1 MNEKQNKSALLKLIK
16 KLSLKQQD
24 RMKLV
29 KTLVAA
35 IKGDPDAM
43 FNMGQIYENGKYG
56 ERINLKV
63 AANWYKK
70 AAEKYRTELA
80 AHLKDKK
87 LFDTINETEKEY
99 WKIFN
104 RANPEHAKPQ
114 LAEEPVPLEPVKPK
128 NNT

>member
-1 MNEKQNKSALLKLIK
+1 
-16 KLSLKQQD
+16 
-24 RMKLV
+24 MKLV

>member
-1 MNEKQNKSALLKLIK
+1 
-16 KLSLKQQD
+16 
-24 RMKLV
+24 MKLV

-80 AHLKDKK
+80 ARLKDKK
-87 LFDTINETEKEY
+87 LFDTIKESEKEY

-104 RANPEHAKPQ
+104 LANPEHAKPQ
-114 LAEEPVPLEPVKPK
+114 LAEEPVPLKPVKPK

>member
-16 KLSLKQQD
+16 KLSLKQQE
-24 RMKLV
+24 RMKLA
-29 KTLVAA
+29 KTLVAT
-35 IKGDPDAM
+35 IKGDLDAM

-70 AAEKYRTELA
+70 AAEKYRTELVA
-80 AHLKDKK
+80 RLKDKK
-87 LFDTINETEKEY
+87 LFDTIKESEKEY
-99 WKIFN
+99 WRIFN
-104 RANPEHAKPQ
+104 QANPENAKPQ
-114 LAEEPVPLEPVKPK
+114 LAEEPVPLERVKPK

>member
-1 MNEKQNKSALLKLIK
+1 
-16 KLSLKQQD
+16 
-24 RMKLV
+24 MKLA

-35 IKGDPDAM
+35 IKGDPEAM

-56 ERINLKV
+56 ERTNLKV

-80 AHLKDKK
+80 ARIIDKK
-87 LFDTINETEKEY
+87 LFDTVKESEKEY

-128 NNT
+128 DNT